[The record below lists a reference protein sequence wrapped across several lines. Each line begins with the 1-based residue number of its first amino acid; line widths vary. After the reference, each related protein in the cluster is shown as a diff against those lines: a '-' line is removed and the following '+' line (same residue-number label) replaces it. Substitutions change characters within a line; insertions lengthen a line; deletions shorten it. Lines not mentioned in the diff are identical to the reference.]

1 MRKCCPSVR
10 NIFAKLSVITRSEFS
25 RLSSHTLSVSYS
37 AHVYA
42 CVSGSPCARAPVHT
56 AASAPP
62 LADPPVTRARFRLLP
77 STCWWRHAS
86 DGVLSR
92 GPGTLGKTSP
102 PTPRLR
108 SLRDRDDARSCP
120 AAGFSGPSH
129 SVPLS
134 IFLPPVGIE
143 KRARAQPLDRPGLRS
158 RFSPRRVTRSQ
169 RVLRPGA
176 RLLIWSVTQCSPVSA
191 TFRSDR
197 SLEGLT

>member
-77 STCWWRHAS
+77 FHVLVASCFGCRVVTRAWHPWKDFASHATPAVSQRPRRRPFLPRRWLLWPFPLSPFVDFSSACGNRKKSTCPA
-86 DGVLSR
+86 
-92 GPGTLGKTSP
+92 LGQTRVEIALLP
-102 PTPRLR
+102 APRD
-108 SLRDRDDARSCP
+108 S
-120 AAGFSGPSH
+120 
-129 SVPLS
+129 
-134 IFLPPVGIE
+134 
-143 KRARAQPLDRPGLRS
+143 
-158 RFSPRRVTRSQ
+158 
-169 RVLRPGA
+169 
-176 RLLIWSVTQCSPVSA
+176 
-191 TFRSDR
+191 
-197 SLEGLT
+197 